1 MVERRSFTEPLQ
13 PSKACVVEHGHCA
26 LGVEGG
32 RRQAGR
38 RLWWWL
44 KKKEGRKVAARGN
57 GREEGGGWINGQLGT
72 GAPLTC
78 QALGTV
84 ELRVVAG
91 RL

>member
-44 KKKEGRKVAARGN
+44 KKKEGRKLRLGAMAER
-57 GREEGGGWINGQLGT
+57 REEGG
-72 GAPLTC
+72 
-78 QALGTV
+78 
-84 ELRVVAG
+84 
-91 RL
+91 